1 MNGFIIVNGLM
12 VVFGL
17 AMLVGALWAV
27 LRLRQ
32 KAPMMMRRRLD
43 REIALRL
50 DVMNAI
56 SLAYPDAESAQRE
69 RLALNYRFNR
79 AAVLALDPGAAT
91 AAMDA
96 RFAPTA
102 VPQQRAA

>member
-12 VVFGL
+12 VAFSL
-17 AMLVGALWAV
+17 ALLVGALWAV

-32 KAPMMMRRRLD
+32 RAPMMMHRRLD

-50 DVMNAI
+50 DVMNAM
-56 SLAYPDAESAQRE
+56 SLDYADAEPAQRE

-79 AAVLALDPGAAT
+79 AAVLALDPSALT
-91 AAMDA
+91 AEMDS
-96 RFAPTA
+96 RFAPA
-102 VPQQRAA
+102 AIPVARAA